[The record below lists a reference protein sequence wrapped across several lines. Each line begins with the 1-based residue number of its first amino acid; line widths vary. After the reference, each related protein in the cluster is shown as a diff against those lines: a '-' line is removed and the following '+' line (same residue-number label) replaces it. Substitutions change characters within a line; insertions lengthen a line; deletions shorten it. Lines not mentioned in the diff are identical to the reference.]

1 MPRKPSKT
9 LNNEETIEE
18 PKVVTKSKQTVKSTK
33 EKSNTKTTS
42 KSSTTKSA
50 TKKTSSTTKA
60 SKSDKSLDSN
70 VSSAKST
77 KKVAEPKE
85 EPKTKA
91 KKVAEE
97 KATKT
102 TTKATTTKKKT
113 STAKETKSAKP
124 ATSSK
129 ETKAKATKK
138 VATKKAASKADK
150 PKSTTR
156 RTKKPKEELV
166 TTTGSL
172 KNSDII
178 EYYDLP
184 YRYNQTIVR
193 LLAQTPTTLFIYWD
207 ISDVDRENFIKQYG
221 ENFFNDTKP
230 VLIIHNDTKNYSFE
244 VEVDDFANS
253 WYLHVKD
260 ANCKYSIELG
270 RRPKYYNNEK
280 HVYLSND
287 YLYVASS
294 NVMDTPND
302 CILFDRNLKNVYF
315 KDVKT
320 NIVTVKGITSISF
333 LHMSKIY
340 DMYDLHN
347 DLEDRPAYLD
357 LKSPSSSNP
366 SSTFR

>member
-9 LNNEETIEE
+9 LNNEETIEG

-60 SKSDKSLDSN
+60 LKSDKSLDSN
-70 VSSAKST
+70 VSSAKSA

-102 TTKATTTKKKT
+102 ATKATTTKKKA
-113 STAKETKSAKP
+113 SSVKATKSTKA

-129 ETKAKATKK
+129 SADKATKK
-138 VATKKAASKADK
+138 VATKKVASKADK